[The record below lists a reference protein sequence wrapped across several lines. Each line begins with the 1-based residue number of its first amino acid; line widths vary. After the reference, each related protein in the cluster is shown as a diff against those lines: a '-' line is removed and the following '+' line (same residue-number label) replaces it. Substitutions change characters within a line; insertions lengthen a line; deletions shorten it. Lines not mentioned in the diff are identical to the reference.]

1 MALSAGMRLGPYEI
15 LASLGAGG
23 MGEVYRAKDTK
34 LGREVALKV
43 LPDDFAADPERLARF
58 QREARLLASLSHA
71 SIGAIHDVEEV
82 GGCHFLVLELALGE
96 DLSERLK
103 RGPIPVAESIPIA
116 RQIAEALEEAHEKG
130 IVHRDL
136 KPGNVK
142 LTPDGR
148 VKILDFGLAK
158 AFAGDASA
166 PSGDLSESPTL
177 IHTGT
182 QAGLILGTAG
192 YMSPEQA
199 RGTPVDR
206 RADIWAFGVVL
217 FEMLTGRALFQGA
230 TITDVL
236 AGVVREEPDWAALP
250 PATPIAVRHLLR
262 RCLTRDPRQRLQ
274 AIAEAR
280 IALESPE
287 AEDGAPG
294 PIRAGTRRRLT
305 PVLGLASVACVLLL
319 LGYAAGQRRRG
330 ETAGSADEV
339 RFHRL
344 TFRNGTLWSARF
356 APDGETLVYGAA
368 WDGSPVRL
376 FLTRLDTPDSS
387 PMNLPDAQLL
397 SVSPT
402 GELAVS
408 LGHRFDGFMG
418 EGTLA
423 RAPLLGGGA
432 RPVLEKVREADW
444 APDGSALAVV
454 RRVEGL
460 ERLEFP
466 VGTVLYQT
474 TGWVSH
480 VRFSPRGDRIAF
492 ADHPIWSDDV
502 GWVSVVDLAGDK
514 TELTPF
520 SGQSV
525 RGLAWS
531 PSGEEVW
538 YTTQEAAGVNAIRA
552 VDLNKRQ
559 RTLFSALAHVVLYD
573 VSHSG
578 RLLLGQESTLR
589 RVEARVAGH
598 DEPRDF
604 TLAREHS
611 IPGFVSEDGRLVLVS
626 ELSDPPY
633 ATYLMRADGSAPVR
647 IGDGAAS
654 AISPDGKWVV
664 ALTPEE
670 RRRLLLHPIGTGES
684 REVPNPA
691 GIQVDVGAWLSNGK
705 LAVFGAAAGQLSR
718 GWVLDPEG
726 AEPARAFTDEGVGIG
741 SNNTAWLATSPDGTR
756 VVAADESST
765 YRIYPLAGGQSERI
779 PGLGEGDLPLQWTDD
794 GKALFVAR
802 GGETTWNVQ
811 RLDLATGEETP
822 WITVPPGDPA
832 GLRLSLFYITR
843 NGRYWIRGDTRLLVD
858 LYVAEGIP

>member
-1 MALSAGMRLGPYEI
+1 VIGTTLSHYRITAR
-15 LASLGAGG
+15 LGAGG
-23 MGEVYRAKDTK
+23 MGEVFRAEDTR

-43 LPDDFAADPERLARF
+43 LPEDFAADPERLARF
-58 QREARLLASLSHA
+58 EREARLLASLSHPNV
-71 SIGAIHDVEEV
+71 GAIHDVEEV
-82 GGCHFLVLELALGE
+82 GGRHFLVLELALGE
-96 DLSERLK
+96 DLAERLK
-103 RGPIPVAESIPIA
+103 RGAIPVTEALPIA

-142 LTPDGR
+142 LTPDGK
-148 VKILDFGLAK
+148 VKVLDFGLAK
-158 AFAGDASA
+158 AFAGDAAA
-166 PSGDLSESPTL
+166 PSADLSESPTL
-177 IHTGT
+177 AHTGT
-182 QAGLILGTAG
+182 QAGFILGTAA

-199 RGTPVDR
+199 RAKPVDR

-217 FEMLTGRALFQGA
+217 FEMLTGKALFGGE

-236 AGVVREEPDWAALP
+236 AAVVREEPDWAALP
-250 PATPIAVRHLLR
+250 PATPDAVRHLLR

-280 IALESPE
+280 IALE
-287 AEDGAPG
+287 APG
-294 PIRAGTRRRLT
+294 ATTPGEGVRAPTRRGGRRKRVA
-305 PVLGLASVACVLLL
+305 VLGAAGVGCALLL
-319 LGYAAGQRRRG
+319 LGYVAGRRG
-330 ETAGSADEV
+330 PGVTADLADEV

-344 TFRNGTLWSARF
+344 TFRSGTLWSARF
-356 APDGETLVYGAA
+356 APDGDTLVYGAA
-368 WDGSPVRL
+368 WDGDPIRL
-376 FLTRLDTPDSS
+376 FMTRLDTPDSS
-387 PMNLPDAQLL
+387 PVSLPDAHLL
-397 SVSPT
+397 SVSPS

-432 RPVLEKVREADW
+432 RPVLENVREADW
-444 APDGSALAVV
+444 APDGSGLAVV
-454 RRVEGL
+454 RRVNGR

-466 VGTVLYQT
+466 IGTVLYQT

-480 VRFSPRGDRIAF
+480 IRFSPGGDRIAF
-492 ADHPIWSDDV
+492 ADHPIWGDDV
-502 GWVSVVDLAGDK
+502 GWVSVVDLAGHK

-538 YTTQEAAGVNAIRA
+538 YTTQEAGGVNAIRA
-552 VDLNKRQ
+552 VDLNNRR

-573 VSHSG
+573 VSRSG

-589 RVEARVAGH
+589 RVEARVAGSE
-598 DEPRDF
+598 EPRDF

-611 IPGFVSEDGRLVLVS
+611 VPGFVTEDGRLVLVS

-633 ATYLMRADGSAPVR
+633 ATYLMRADGSAPVLL
-647 IGDGAAS
+647 GEGYGGS
-654 AISPDGKWVV
+654 ISPDGEWVV

-670 RRRLLLHPIGTGES
+670 HRRLLLHPIGPGKS
-684 REVPNPA
+684 REVPNPS
-691 GIQVDVGAWLSNGK
+691 GIQADVGAWLPNGK
-705 LAVFGAAAGQLSR
+705 LAVFGAAPGQLSR
-718 GWVLDPEG
+718 GWVLDPDG
-726 AEPARAFTDEGVGIG
+726 ADPARAFSAEGVGFAR
-741 SNNTAWLATSPDGTR
+741 NTAWLVTSPDGAH
-756 VVAADESST
+756 VIASDEGGA
-765 YRIYPLAGGQSERI
+765 YAIYPLAGGPPEPI
-779 PGLGEGDLPLQWTDD
+779 PGLGERDLPLQWIDD

-802 GGETTWNVQ
+802 DGEATWNVR

-822 WITVPPGDPA
+822 GITVPPRDAA
-832 GLRLSLFYITR
+832 GLRLSMFYITR

-858 LYVAEGIP
+858 LYVAEGIR